1 MRFEQ
6 LKAVFRSLRFRLM
19 AWNTAVVLLMVI
31 PTLAAVR
38 ESMRHAL
45 TNELDKL
52 LKEDTLEV
60 GLAVRQFYPDM
71 PKLYKALD
79 RKARGHAQHGW
90 FVQIFDAGGNRVWSS
105 PSTPAEQL
113 PPLSSRPQTWDND
126 GQSYR
131 LVQAPV
137 EFPEMPR
144 LTVRVG
150 CSMQSLHEDFA
161 ILTRMMVLAGA
172 AIVVLAPLGGYWLAG
187 RATQPLARII
197 QTTARLRPTN
207 LAERLPLRGTGDE
220 LDRLSRTIN
229 GMLDRIGAY
238 VEENH
243 DFLANAAHELRSP
256 LTAIRSTV
264 EVALNSERS
273 PQEYQELL
281 AEVAEVCDAL
291 GGVVNKLLLLG
302 ESETRRLV
310 PEGLPV
316 ALESVVQKAVEM
328 FQAAAENQQ
337 LELTLARRDRATVEG
352 DEGHLWQVVNN
363 LIDNALKFTPAGGK
377 VDVSLRAD
385 ADSGRAILTVRDTGV
400 GIAAEEL
407 PRVFDRFYRG
417 DRARGTGL
425 GLSIC
430 QALVKAHQG
439 MIQAESSPGQG
450 SRFTVT
456 LPLAGTRNGAAA
468 TDFGTAVE

>member
-1 MRFEQ
+1 M
-6 LKAVFRSLRFRLM
+6 FRSLRFRLM

-38 ESMRHAL
+38 ESMRHSL
-45 TNELDKL
+45 TNELDQL

-60 GLAVRQFYPDM
+60 ALAIRQFYPEWQ
-71 PKLYKALD
+71 KLYKSLD

-90 FVQIFDAGGNRVWSS
+90 FVQIFDADGRPLWSS
-105 PSTPAEQL
+105 RGTPEGDM
-113 PPLSSRPQTWDND
+113 PPLSGRFRTWDDD
-126 GQSYR
+126 GHSYR
-131 LVQAPV
+131 LAQAPV
-137 EFPEMPR
+137 DGSGLPR
-144 LTVRVG
+144 MTVRVG
-150 CSMQSLHEDFA
+150 CSMQSLHEDFD

-187 RATQPLARII
+187 RAIKPLARII

-207 LAERLPLRGTGDE
+207 LAERLPIRGTGDE

-243 DFLANAAHELRSP
+243 DYLANAAHELRSP
-256 LTAIRSTV
+256 LTAIGSAV

-273 PQEYQELL
+273 PQEYQEFLG
-281 AEVAEVCDAL
+281 EIAEVCSSL
-291 GGVVNKLLLLG
+291 NVVVNQLLLLG
-302 ESETRRLV
+302 ESESRRLV
-310 PEGLPV
+310 PEGRPV
-316 ALESVVQKAVEM
+316 ALELIVQKSVNM

-337 LELTLARRDRATVEG
+337 IELTLSQRDRATVEG

-363 LIDNALKFTPAGGK
+363 LIDNAVKFTPAGGK
-377 VDVSLRAD
+377 VDVSLRTDTTA
-385 ADSGRAILTVRDTGV
+385 GRAVLAVRDTGV
-400 GIAAEEL
+400 GIAAADL

-417 DRARGTGL
+417 ERNGERGTGL

-439 MIQAESSPGQG
+439 KIRAESSPGRG
-450 SRFTVT
+450 SCFTVT
-456 LPLAGTRNGAAA
+456 LPLAGARNGAAA
-468 TDFGTAVE
+468 R

>member
-6 LKAVFRSLRFRLM
+6 IKAAFGSLRFRLT
-19 AWNTAVVLLMVI
+19 AWNTAVVILLVI

-38 ESMRHAL
+38 ESMRHSL

-52 LKEDTLEV
+52 LREDTLEV
-60 GLAVRQFYPDM
+60 SLTVRQFYPDM
-71 PKLYKALD
+71 QKLYKALD
-79 RKARGHAQHGW
+79 RKARGHAQHDW
-90 FVQIFDAGGNRVWSS
+90 FVQLFDAGGNRVWSS
-105 PSTPAEQL
+105 SSSPAGSLPMLST
-113 PPLSSRPQTWDND
+113 RPRTWEHN
-126 GQSYR
+126 GQAYR

-137 EFPEMPR
+137 EFPELPR

-150 CSMQSLHEDFA
+150 CSMQSLYEDFD

-187 RATQPLARII
+187 RATRPLAHII

-207 LAERLPLRGTGDE
+207 LAERLPLHGTGDE

-243 DFLANAAHELRSP
+243 DYLANAAHELRSP
-256 LTAIRSTV
+256 LTAIRSAV

-302 ESETRRLV
+302 ESESRRLV
-310 PEGLPV
+310 PQGRPV
-316 ALESVVQKAVEM
+316 ALELVVQKAVNM

-337 LELTLARRDRATVEG
+337 ITLTLSRRDRVTVEG

-363 LIDNALKFTPAGGK
+363 LIDNALKFTPAGGM

-385 ADSGRAILTVRDTGV
+385 AEAGRSVLTVRDTGV
-400 GIAAEEL
+400 GIAADEL
-407 PRVFDRFYRG
+407 PRVFDRFYRS
-417 DRARGTGL
+417 DRTRGTGL

-439 MIQAESSPGQG
+439 TIRAESTPGQG
-450 SRFTVT
+450 SCFTVT
-456 LPLAGTRNGAAA
+456 LPLAGARNGAAA
-468 TDFGTAVE
+468 TVFDAARR